1 MFSTLPGQNGI
12 QQFLQIGGSTVRF
25 FRLCIPRRLLLTQ
38 ASFVFFWVDSMEV
51 LVLRFSNESDTRNSL
66 RTADLSVKIC
76 LYNDP
81 LEFDITGLL
90 LDF

>member
-1 MFSTLPGQNGI
+1 MVSSSFSKSEDP
-12 QQFLQIGGSTVRF
+12 QFVFSDCVSQGDCYSLKLVS
-25 FRLCIPRRLLLTQ
+25 
-38 ASFVFFWVDSMEV
+38 FFWVDSMEV
-51 LVLRFSNESDTRNSL
+51 LVLRFSNELDTRNSL

-90 LDF
+90 LDL